1 MYFFTQT
8 FGAKMKALALLSTL
22 LWVQMAGAQSAP
34 NTSPASVSTEPVATI
49 STPAIN
55 TPATNTPAT
64 TPPQPLPAIDTI
76 TVQNATLLR
85 ENDALKAQVEVLT
98 HERTG
103 QIFLYGALVAIVCF
117 GMGIG
122 LGVFIKRRSF

>member
-34 NTSPASVSTEPVATI
+34 NTSPVSVSTEPVATI
-49 STPAIN
+49 STPVI
-55 TPATNTPAT
+55 NTPAT
-64 TPPQPLPAIDTI
+64 TPTQPLPAIDTI

-85 ENDALKAQVEVLT
+85 ENDALKAQVEVLI

>member
-55 TPATNTPAT
+55 TSAT

>member
-1 MYFFTQT
+1 
-8 FGAKMKALALLSTL
+8 MKALALLSTL

-34 NTSPASVSTEPVATI
+34 NTSPVSVSTEPVATI
-49 STPAIN
+49 STPVI
-55 TPATNTPAT
+55 NTPAT
-64 TPPQPLPAIDTI
+64 TPTQPLPAIDTI

-85 ENDALKAQVEVLT
+85 ENDALKAQVEVLI